1 MSQVTPVSATIAA
14 AEASQRVWDVA
25 IAGAG
30 VAGGALAIQLARRGL
45 SVLLVEAQHFPR
57 EKVCGGCLNQRAI
70 AALEQLG
77 VLSECVAAG
86 GIELNALRI
95 RQAGR
100 DHRWKIPGMLSIRR
114 STLDP
119 ILVRAA
125 IASGAAFLDRTTATL
140 GSQAE
145 AGKQVTLQLKVSE
158 VARDQSVR
166 ASHRSVAIQARVAVV
181 ATGLTRS
188 ALTQREAWPAEI
200 ASNSRIGVQALLPN
214 SDLERAGWCW
224 NEPLGLRVG
233 NELWMLVGTNGYLGI
248 SQTDGGYYDFAAA
261 LDPEAIRR
269 QSSIPAAIDELLVSC
284 RLPPLGSLNPQRW
297 ASTPHLTR
305 SSWPVAQQRVF
316 LLGDSIGY
324 IEPFTG
330 EGMSWALAGARALSE
345 LLAGKLLVSGSEP
358 NSEQVIRE
366 VESRWNAWAAGQ
378 RGHRQSVCRWVAG
391 QVRHPRRTA
400 WLLRGLD
407 WFPPVRN
414 MILRKAT
421 R

>member
-1 MSQVTPVSATIAA
+1 VSEHLPVSATIDAQ
-14 AEASQRVWDVA
+14 EASNRRWDIA

-30 VAGGALAIQLARRGL
+30 VAGASLAIQLARRGL
-45 SVLLVEAQHFPR
+45 TVLLVEAQRFPR

-70 AALEQLG
+70 AALDQLG
-77 VLSECVAAG
+77 VLPTCQAAG
-86 GIELNALRI
+86 GVELNALCI

-100 DHRWKIPGMLSIRR
+100 DHRWMIPPMLSLRR
-114 STLDP
+114 STLDT
-119 ILVRAA
+119 ILVQAA
-125 IASGAAFLDRTTATL
+125 IASGAAYLDQTSASL
-140 GSQAE
+140 GPQADDD
-145 AGKQVTLQLKVSE
+145 KQVTMQLKSAEDAAKTSTSNGKQTVTI
-158 VARDQSVR
+158 
-166 ASHRSVAIQARVAVV
+166 RSQVAVA

-188 ALTQREAWPAEI
+188 VLAERDEWPAEVTKG
-200 ASNSRIGVQALLPN
+200 SRIGVQALISTEELARE
-214 SDLERAGWCW
+214 SWCW
-224 NEPLGLRVG
+224 DRLLQLRAG
-233 NELWMLVGTNGYLGI
+233 NELRMLVGTNGYLGI

-261 LDPEAIRR
+261 LDPEAVRR
-269 QSSIPAAIDELLVSC
+269 HGSVSEAIDELLISC
-284 RLPPLGSLNPQRW
+284 RLPALGGISPQRW

-305 SSWPVAQQRVF
+305 RSWPVAKKRVF

-330 EGMSWALAGARALSE
+330 EGMSWALAGAKRLSD
-345 LLAGKLLVSGSEP
+345 LLASQFSSSRSEP
-358 NSEQVIRE
+358 DSAPSMRQVE
-366 VESRWNAWAAGQ
+366 AAWNAWAAGQ
-378 RGHRQSVCRWVAG
+378 RGQRQAVCRWVAG